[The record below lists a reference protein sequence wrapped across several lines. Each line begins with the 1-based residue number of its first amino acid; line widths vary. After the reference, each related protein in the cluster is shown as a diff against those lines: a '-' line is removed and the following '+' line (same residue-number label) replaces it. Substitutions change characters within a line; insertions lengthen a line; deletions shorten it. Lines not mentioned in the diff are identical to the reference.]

1 VISQWTPGQVH
12 DTVAAIVAQRGYVG
26 QRESLVARFL
36 RFILDEI
43 DKLLRLVRGS
53 LDAKVIIAAAVILL
67 AVVIAARIAIDRRAA
82 ERRARLAPRSRP
94 GEGGRDAW
102 TEART
107 LADAG
112 QFTEASHAL
121 YGAVVERLTATGAI
135 RYHRSKTVGDYVR
148 DLRRAGSSLAPE
160 FRAFGRDFDRLAFGQ
175 ESASRD
181 DYERLASV
189 AERIV
194 EAVRRP
200 SAA

>member
-1 VISQWTPGQVH
+1 VIFQWTPGQVH

-26 QRESLVARFL
+26 QRESLAARFL
-36 RFILDEI
+36 RFILDKI
-43 DKLLRLVRGS
+43 GQLLDLVRAS
-53 LDAKVIIAAAVILL
+53 IDAKVIIAAAVILV

-82 ERRARLAPRSRP
+82 ERRARLAARSRT
-94 GEGGRDAW
+94 GEGRRDAW

-121 YGAVVERLTATGAI
+121 YGAVVETLTTTGAL
-135 RYHRSKTVGDYVR
+135 RYHRSKTAGDYAR
-148 DLRRAGSSLAPE
+148 DLRRVGSTLASE
-160 FRAFGRDFDRLAFGQ
+160 FRSFGRDFDRLAFGQ
-175 ESASRD
+175 GPATRD

-194 EAVRRP
+194 ETVRRP
-200 SAA
+200 FAA